1 MGSGK
6 NECGIIAVNLDGYIS
21 LQPCVAGAVA
31 KTPLRWP
38 SQVIE
43 SALSKL
49 ARSDVPKSDDFAKP
63 HGGALGPHEYFNATT
78 AQPRALLA
86 ELWNWY

>member
-49 ARSDVPKSDDFAKP
+49 ARSDVPKSDDFDSLSAWSACP
-63 HGGALGPHEYFNATT
+63 RHCDEHGPFSVQTFYIMMTK
-78 AQPRALLA
+78 R
-86 ELWNWY
+86 